1 MFFLAKVDLN
11 KNDMN
16 TDNTENIVT
25 VRLIGADGEPVGIV
39 SSKEA
44 RRIADEAGLD
54 LVLVSPDANPPVC
67 KILDYGKYK
76 FEQQKKKAE
85 SRKKQKTIDIKEI
98 QVRPFI
104 GDNDLMVKCKAI
116 KRFIESGNEVKL
128 VMRFRGRE
136 MSRVEIGRGIVDKIL
151 DFCRDFAKTKT
162 PPKLDGTQIMT
173 ILVSR

>member
-1 MFFLAKVDLN
+1 MAKVDLN
-11 KNDMN
+11 KNDMRN
-16 TDNTENIVT
+16 DNTEDIVT
-25 VRLIGADGEPVGIV
+25 VRLIGADGEPIGIV
-39 SSKEA
+39 SSEEA
-44 RRIADEAGLD
+44 RHLADEAGLD
-54 LVLVSPDANPPVC
+54 LVLVSPDAKPPVC

-85 SRKKQKTIDIKEI
+85 SRKKQKTIDIKEV

-136 MSRVEIGRGIVDKIL
+136 MSRLEIGRGIVDKIL
-151 DFCRDFAKTKT
+151 DFCRDFAKTKM
-162 PPKLDGTQIMT
+162 PPKLDGSQIMT
-173 ILVSR
+173 ILIGR